1 MLVAHTTLFGNLISN
16 PFQARQDLNKRRQ
29 PPKGITEPESRL
41 YDIESQTGTNN
52 SAGYNTQDDIAL
64 SHINTTGGT
73 DSNGQLNDIFATDVK
88 VQEHNNFG
96 ININEIRQARI
107 RTIIYT
113 TLGCLLVLVVTLPV
127 IIIIIVV
134 R

>member
-1 MLVAHTTLFGNLISN
+1 MLEISYFN

-29 PPKGITEPESRL
+29 PPKGITEPRL
-41 YDIESQTGTNN
+41 YDIESQTGTSN

-64 SHINTTGGT
+64 SHINTTEET

-88 VQEHNNFG
+88 VLEHNNFG